1 MAGEQRAAIPESA
14 DEELTPLRR
23 LAVVEQLLA
32 TLVGVLD
39 LREVFTRVSEV
50 AGQSAQARRHCPS
63 RHHRGPAA
71 RDPVHNGGAG
81 GGCVSAP
88 ASNSGVGTVS
98 AERSWE
104 FEIIDDLQSEPDRE
118 RHSASLGY
126 RSILRVPVRLKNE
139 VIALLVIQSR
149 TPAAYRPA
157 DDGGPSHR

>member
-1 MAGEQRAAIPESA
+1 MLKHDAIALPVITEDRQHAIPFTTAGPAAVAYPHPHPIPESA
-14 DEELTPLRR
+14 RY
-23 LAVVEQLLA
+23 LLS
-32 TLVGVLD
+32 D
-39 LREVFTRVSEV
+39 
-50 AGQSAQARRHCPS
+50 
-63 RHHRGPAA
+63 
-71 RDPVHNGGAG
+71 
-81 GGCVSAP
+81 
-88 ASNSGVGTVS
+88 
-98 AERSWE
+98 SWE